1 VLTDSQDLP
10 SDIAALQALI
20 QAERAERH
28 AEHAAQSAELV
39 AKQIEIEHLRAM
51 LAKLRRHRYG
61 RSSEKLDAEIDQLEL
76 TLEDAEVGQAQA
88 EAKAAE
94 AAQATDPGKQPASR
108 RPRRPA
114 VRKPLPDHLP
124 REIVVL
130 EPQFT
135 CRCNDPSCR
144 TKIREEVTEVLEKIP
159 SQLKVIRYIRPIY
172 ACRACEMVTQAP
184 APDLPILKGRPGP
197 TSSLI

>member
-1 VLTDSQDLP
+1 MLTDSQYLP
-10 SDIAALQALI
+10 SDVAALRALI
-20 QAERAERH
+20 LAERAQRH
-28 AEHAAQSAELV
+28 AEHSAQTAELL

-51 LAKLRRHRYG
+51 LAKLRRQRFG
-61 RSSEKLDAEIDQLEL
+61 RSSEKLDQLEL

-88 EAKAAE
+88 EAKTAA
-94 AAQATDPGKQPASR
+94 AAQGTDQDKQRTSR

-144 TKIREEVTEVLEKIP
+144 TKIREEVTEVLERIP
-159 SQLKVIRYIRPIY
+159 SQLKVIRYVRPIY
-172 ACRACEMVTQAP
+172 ACRACAMVTQAP
-184 APDLPILKGRPGP
+184 ASARQ
-197 TSSLI
+197 SS